1 MTRKN
6 SSGTG
11 IFMMEMMMVVFCFI
25 LCASTCILVFVK
37 SNQMSRH
44 AQDTNQGV
52 LAAESIAEV
61 WKAEGGEGL
70 TRRLEAISSGGA
82 EAGAGSYRM
91 YWDKDWKVTAQA
103 EDAFYQAEITWTEA
117 DRLASGT
124 IQVAEIGSAREIF
137 TMSVSKYQA
146 VP

>member
-11 IFMMEMMMVVFCFI
+11 MFMMEMMMVVFCFI
-25 LCASTCILVFVK
+25 LCATTCILVFVK
-37 SNQMSRH
+37 SNRLSRYAH
-44 AQDTNQGV
+44 DTNQGV

-70 TRRLEAISSGGA
+70 VRRLHAVSPGA
-82 EAGAGSYRM
+82 TKAGAGWYRM
-91 YWDKDWKVTAQA
+91 YWDRDWKVTAAA
-103 EDAFYQAEITWTEA
+103 EHAVYQAEITWTEA
-117 DRLASGT
+117 DGLAGGT
-124 IQVAEIGSAREIF
+124 IYVTERSGARGIF
-137 TMSVSKYQA
+137 TMPVSKYPA

>member
-11 IFMMEMMMVVFCFI
+11 MFMMEMMMVIFCFI

-37 SNQMSRH
+37 SNQMSRY
-44 AQDTNQGV
+44 AKDTNQGV

-70 TRRLEAISSGGA
+70 ARRLYAIPSGGA
-82 EAGAGSYRM
+82 KAGAGLYRM
-91 YWDKDWKVTAQA
+91 YWDQDWKVTAEA
-103 EDAFYQAEITWTEA
+103 EDAAYQAELTWTET
-117 DRLASGT
+117 DGLASGT
-124 IQVAEIGSAREIF
+124 IHVADIAGTREIF
-137 TMSVSKYQA
+137 TMPVSKYQA
-146 VP
+146 IP